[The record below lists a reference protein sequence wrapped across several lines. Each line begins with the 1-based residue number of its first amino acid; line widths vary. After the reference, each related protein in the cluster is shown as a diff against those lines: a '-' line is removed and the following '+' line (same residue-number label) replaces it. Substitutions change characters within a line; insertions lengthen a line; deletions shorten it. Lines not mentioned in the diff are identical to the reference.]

1 MLLSRDEV
9 QRAADLC
16 AAAGAWLVCDNT
28 YEQFVYGGRAHAAA
42 GGPHILHLFSFSKAY
57 GMMGWRVGYIAF
69 PEAAA
74 GGQLGAALLKVG
86 GDVFDAQCLRHAMAL
101 AHCRLLMPVPPSS

>member
-1 MLLSRDEV
+1 V

-16 AAAGAWLVCDNT
+16 AAAGTWLILDNT
-28 YEQFVYGGRAHAAA
+28 YEQFVYGGRAHAAV

-69 PEAAA
+69 PETAA

-86 GDVFDAQCLRHAMAL
+86 GVVVVRP
-101 AHCRLLMPVPPSS
+101 PVACFLQ